1 MSNEMR
7 RAKLILRATQLNEAF
22 YMNNLKPFYF
32 LERLVGALAEYEKVN
47 FEKVDLVLTI
57 CDLFGEHDETD
68 TEEHK
73 LEMDRLVVEVI
84 NG

>member
-1 MSNEMR
+1 MSNEMI
-7 RAKLILRATQLNEAF
+7 RAKLINRTMLLSRDF
-22 YMNNLKPFYF
+22 YMDKLKPFYF
-32 LERLVGALAEYEKVN
+32 LDRLVVALTDIEEIN

-57 CDLFGEHDETD
+57 CELFGEHDDTD

-73 LEMDRLVVEVI
+73 LEMDKLVMDVI